1 LFGQREGVIAM
12 KKDIKI
18 LIVDD
23 EEIMRDLF
31 TDILQDEGYNVTTV
45 NNGLQAQEIAKTA
58 FFDIAFVDV
67 HMPVMDG
74 IKTLHS
80 LRELSPKTVIVMTDS
95 MPGYMVEEA
104 KKEGAVTCIRKPFDI
119 KEIRS
124 VISEVMERSE
134 NG

>member
-1 LFGQREGVIAM
+1 MVM

-18 LIVDD
+18 LVVDD

-31 TDILQDEGYNVTTV
+31 TDILQDEGYSVTTAS
-45 NNGLQAQEIAKTA
+45 NGKVAQERAKTE

-74 IKTLHS
+74 LTTLYA
-80 LRELSPKTVIVMTDS
+80 LKQLSPNTVIVMTDS
-95 MPGYMVEEA
+95 MPGYVVEEA

-119 KEIRS
+119 KEVRL
-124 VISEVMERSE
+124 VISQVMERSK

>member
-1 LFGQREGVIAM
+1 MVM

-18 LIVDD
+18 LVVDD

-31 TDILQDEGYNVTTV
+31 TDILQDEGYSVTTV
-45 NNGLQAQEIAKTA
+45 ANGKEAQERAKA
-58 FFDIAFVDV
+58 EFFDIAFVDV

-74 IKTLHS
+74 LATLYA
-80 LRELSPKTVIVMTDS
+80 LRELSPNTVIVMTDS

-119 KEIRS
+119 KEVRS
-124 VISEVMERSE
+124 VISGITKGSK